1 MRQPFCIL
9 VLDGDL
15 LDGGEL
21 TLVGTAES
29 LDDAKVRIAELADI
43 CPGDYIIYDCDTGD
57 RVYVTAS
64 VLKSGN
70 QNVC

>member
-21 TLVGTAES
+21 TLIGTAHS
-29 LDDAKVRIAELADI
+29 LHDAKVRIAELAEI
-43 CPGDYIIYDCDTGD
+43 CPGQYIIYDGDTGD
-57 RVYVTAS
+57 RVYVTAG